1 MTQSEFQQIFFRLQ
15 HGEATKEQ
23 MDSFL
28 DALQNQSELESYF
41 QELLKDH
48 FLHQE
53 TIAGHP
59 YPYSADNA
67 LESKALDQLLAHTW
81 KVIDQQ
87 TAAPEMHLSVPSET
101 GKKPRRPIRPIQW
114 VAAASILVL
123 LGLGAAI
130 LIHSSKQTD
139 HTHLLT
145 TALKAARPSS
155 ILPGKSAAVLT
166 LASGTKIVLD
176 STVDQSIK
184 KGNHL
189 IAYNEAGKIDYQAGT
204 YTATEIQYNT
214 LTTEKGNRYQLIL
227 PDGTKAWLN
236 AESSIRFPD
245 RFPEGQRTVS
255 ITGEVYF
262 EVQHDQSKPFVV
274 QVKGQTIRDIGT
286 AFNVN
291 AYEDEPSI
299 KTTLIEGII
308 EVNDTR
314 LKPGWQAAI
323 RPGGKMTIDK
333 NADLAEAI
341 SWKNNTFLF
350 HQTDMGSILR
360 QIARWYDVRILYKG
374 TFDQTFTGGISR
386 QTSLDEILKILSF
399 SNKIKFEVHDRN
411 IIVQPN

>member
-1 MTQSEFQQIFFRLQ
+1 
-15 HGEATKEQ
+15 

-28 DALQNQSELESYF
+28 DALQNQSELEAYF

-53 TIAGHP
+53 TVAGHP
-59 YPYSADNA
+59 YPHSADNA

-81 KVIDQQ
+81 KTIDQQ
-87 TAAPEMHLSVPSET
+87 TARPEIRLSVSSDT
-101 GKKPRRPIRPIQW
+101 AKKARRRIRPIQW
-114 VAAASILVL
+114 VVAASVALL
-123 LGLGAAI
+123 LGLGAGI
-130 LIHSSKQTD
+130 LINNSRQTG
-139 HTHLLT
+139 HPRLLT
-145 TALKAARPSS
+145 TALKAERSPS

-166 LASGTKIVLD
+166 LASGTQIILD

-184 KGNHL
+184 KGNQL

-245 RFPEGQRTVS
+245 RFPDDQRTVS

-262 EVQHDQSKPFVV
+262 EVQHDQNKPFVV

-333 NADLAEAI
+333 NADLAEVI